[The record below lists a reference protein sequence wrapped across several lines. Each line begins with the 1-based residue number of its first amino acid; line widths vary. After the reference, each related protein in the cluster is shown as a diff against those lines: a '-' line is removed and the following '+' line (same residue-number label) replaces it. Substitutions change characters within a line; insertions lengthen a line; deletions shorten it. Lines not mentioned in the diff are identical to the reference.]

1 MTQLSEIPWDY
12 IRRQITTVVA
22 DFIQPSSLL
31 SSLRSAFADRQPV
44 YAPEQC
50 LIQGSPTATRRRL
63 TLNPENKTTYTQK
76 ASKAP
81 QEDPNVT
88 PANNADKQQP
98 VQNTVP
104 TEQNI
109 AAEKAAQA
117 TQQDVTLQPQMQNMQ
132 WQPRDTSS
140 STFLPLSNR
149 LLKATL
155 TNRPT
160 FQFKLKVAAMVELGL
175 QLATILLH
183 IFPRLLNR
191 LRRRPQGRHGRH
203 DTPGVELPLLRREPT
218 QF

>member
-31 SSLRSAFADRQPV
+31 SSLRSAFADRKPG

-50 LIQGSPTATRRRL
+50 LIQGSPTATRQHL
-63 TLNPENKTTYTQK
+63 TLNPENKTAYTQK
-76 ASKAP
+76 ASEAP
-81 QEDPNVT
+81 QEDTNMEDPNVT

-117 TQQDVTLQPQMQNMQ
+117 TQQDITLQPQMQNMQ
-132 WQPRDTSS
+132 WQPRDTTQVHLPSAQQQAAQGNSDEPPNLPVQAQGGGHGGARTTACDDSS
-140 STFLPLSNR
+140 PHLPLAPEQ
-149 LLKATL
+149 AT
-155 TNRPT
+155 TP
-160 FQFKLKVAAMVELGL
+160 AAR
-175 QLATILLH
+175 A
-183 IFPRLLNR
+183 PRA
-191 LRRRPQGRHGRH
+191 P
-203 DTPGVELPLLRREPT
+203 
-218 QF
+218 